1 MLRRLFASLAAL
13 AAVGALGACGPLPR
27 PPAPFPAAPPPAPAA
42 APQPPAPAPSLVVQG
57 VPLSSLPGWAEEDHR
72 AAYDAF
78 RTTCARTPA
87 LVAACASARQ
97 AGPLGPAAAKAWLE
111 ARFVAQPLR
120 PDAGPVGLL
129 TGYFAPE
136 YPARDRPDAE
146 FSAPVRPRPADLV
159 PGRPYAAR
167 AEIERAP
174 SEALA
179 WMRPEELFFLQIQG
193 SGTLAFPDG
202 RRLRAVYAAD
212 NGLPF
217 VGVARIMRAQG
228 LLADNE
234 TSGEAIRSWLAAH
247 RGPEAAAVMNA
258 NPRYIFFAIRPD
270 SDAEPAGAAGVP
282 LPPGRAVAVDPS
294 RHAYGELFW
303 IDAEAPALTGAF
315 PRYRRVVSAL
325 DTGGAIKGNVRADL
339 YLGRGAAAG
348 TEAGRIR
355 HQLRMWRL
363 TPRA

>member
-1 MLRRLFASLAAL
+1 MRFRSFGAAAAFAATGIMAAC
-13 AAVGALGACGPLPR
+13 APLP
-27 PPAPFPAAPPPAPAA
+27 APPPPG
-42 APQPPAPAPSLVVQG
+42 PFTSEPRPEPPASEAPPPLVVQG
-57 VPLSSLPGWAEEDHR
+57 APLSSLPGWAEEDHR
-72 AAYDAF
+72 AAYEAF
-78 RTTCARTPA
+78 RTTCARTSA

-97 AGPLGPAAAKAWLE
+97 AGPLTAEAARAWLE
-111 ARFVAQPLR
+111 ARFVAQAVQ
-120 PDAGPVGLL
+120 PDTGSTGLL

-136 YPARDRPDAE
+136 YPARDRADAE
-146 FSAPVRPRPADLV
+146 FSAPVRPRPVDLV
-159 PGRPYAAR
+159 QGRPYASR
-167 AEIERAP
+167 EEIERTP

-193 SGTLAFPDG
+193 SGTLTFPDG

-217 VGVARIMRAQG
+217 VGVARVMRAQG
-228 LLADNE
+228 LLADNQ

-247 RGPEAAAVMNA
+247 RGPQAQAVMNA

-270 SDAEPAGAAGVP
+270 DGQEPAGAAGVP
-282 LPPGRAVAVDPS
+282 LPPGRAVAIDPS
-294 RHAYGELFW
+294 RHTYGQLFW
-303 IDAEAPALTGAF
+303 MDAEAPALAGAF
-315 PRYRRVVSAL
+315 PRYRRLVTAL
-325 DTGGAIKGNVRADL
+325 DTGGAIKGAVRADL

-363 TPRA
+363 VPRA